1 MKADKISESGIITA
15 DGALRIPMDRL
26 NACFAEHKGERVV
39 VRFYFGVPGSTAAQ
53 QSYYYQYVVPTIQQ
67 ALRETGVRTNE
78 KAVDKFLMSRYP
90 GDKCEPD
97 INFGED
103 VTEARYLNRDQMA
116 DFLEWIKQFAAEPP
130 LSVYVDD
137 PRTI

>member
-1 MKADKISESGIITA
+1 MKTDKISESGIIT
-15 DGALRIPMDRL
+15 GSGQLRLPMDRI
-26 NACFAEHKGERVV
+26 NAAFAEHKGERVV
-39 VRFYFGVPGSTAAQ
+39 VRFYFDVPGSTAAQ
-53 QSYYYQYVVPTIQQ
+53 QRYYYHYVVPTIQQ

-78 KAVDKFLMSRYP
+78 QAVDKFLMARYP

-97 INFGED
+97 INFGEE

-116 DFLEWIKQFAAEPP
+116 DFLEWVKQFAAEPP

>member
-1 MKADKISESGIITA
+1 MKSDKICESGIITA

-39 VRFYFGVPGSTAAQ
+39 VRFYFDVPGSTAAQ

-67 ALRETGVRTNE
+67 AFRETGERKSE
-78 KAVDKFLMSRYP
+78 KAVDKFLIEQYP
-90 GDKCEPD
+90 GDKSESE
-97 INFGED
+97 IGLGVD
-103 VTEARYLNRDQMA
+103 VAEARYLNRSQMA
-116 DFLEWIKQFAAEPP
+116 DFLEWVKQFAAEPP

>member
-1 MKADKISESGIITA
+1 MKADKISESGIITT

-39 VRFYFGVPGSTAAQ
+39 VRFYFDVPGSTAAQ
-53 QSYYYQYVVPTIQQ
+53 QSYYYHYVVPTIQQ

-116 DFLEWIKQFAAEPP
+116 DFLEWVKQFAAEPP

>member
-1 MKADKISESGIITA
+1 MKTGKISESGGIGA
-15 DGALRIPMDRL
+15 DGKLRLPMDRL

-39 VRFYFGVPGSTAAQ
+39 VRFYFDVPGSTAAQ

-116 DFLEWIKQFAAEPP
+116 DFLEWVKQFAAEPP
-130 LSVYVDD
+130 LSVYVED

>member
-1 MKADKISESGIITA
+1 MKADKISESGIITT

-116 DFLEWIKQFAAEPP
+116 DFLEWVKQFAAEPP

>member
-1 MKADKISESGIITA
+1 MKADKISESGIITT

-90 GDKCEPD
+90 G
-97 INFGED
+97 ED

>member
-1 MKADKISESGIITA
+1 MKTDKISESGIITT

-39 VRFYFGVPGSTAAQ
+39 VRFYFDVPGSTAAQ

-116 DFLEWIKQFAAEPP
+116 DFLEWVKQFAAEPP

>member
-1 MKADKISESGIITA
+1 MKADKISESGIITT